1 MRAGWMGLGWLALV
15 LTGAGPATAAAPAW
29 QEHVYKRDGFAIT
42 TPTPPKLTMRTVK
55 SPDGK
60 VDVHTYES
68 DFPDR
73 DHPYQV
79 IVTRYPADVDE
90 KEIVHFVQKLQL
102 SAAQD
107 GKLSDEQAVTLD
119 GVSGADYTVTFPAV
133 TFHVRLLVKGD
144 TTYQTT
150 VTWLNGAAPGDFDR
164 FIKSFRFVSE

>member
-1 MRAGWMGLGWLALV
+1 MRRGWIGLGWLALV
-15 LTGAGPATAAAPAW
+15 AAGPAIAAAPTW
-29 QEHVYKRDGFAIT
+29 QEHVYAKDGFAIT
-42 TPTPPKLTMRTVK
+42 APTKPKLATRALK

-60 VDVHTYES
+60 VEVHTYES
-68 DFPDR
+68 DFPDV

-102 SAAQD
+102 SAAKD
-107 GKLSDEQAVTLD
+107 GQISDEQAVSLD
-119 GVSGADYTVTFPAV
+119 GVPGADYTVTFPEL
-133 TFHVRLLVKGD
+133 TFHVRLLVKGA

-150 VTWLNGAAPGDFDR
+150 VTWRTGAAPGDFDR